1 MADKGLD
8 EIIGMLK
15 KGDDVTI
22 AGLGDSLTYGWMVD
36 RGFFDRFVD
45 MLEKRYPDA
54 GIRRINAGIP
64 GDTADG
70 GSRRIHMVLNH
81 NPDLVTVQ
89 FGLND
94 LYMGVSIE
102 RYSSAISKIVQD
114 VRESHAVPVLVI
126 SCPLYEEDEQA
137 LAEKYYDVLRRA
149 GEEQGVAV
157 ADLSTYWRS
166 RRDLPQG
173 WAGLLQSDGVH
184 PTDTGH
190 EIMARGMMTLFE

>member
-8 EIIGMLK
+8 EIIGMLE

-54 GIRRINAGIP
+54 GIRPINAGIP

-70 GSRRIHMVLNH
+70 GSRRMHMVLNH
-81 NPDLVTVQ
+81 NPDLMTVQ

-94 LYMGVSIE
+94 LYMGVSVE
-102 RYSSAISKIVQD
+102 KYSSAIGTIVQG
-114 VRESHAVPVLVI
+114 VRESNAVPVLVV

-184 PTDTGH
+184 PTDAGH
-190 EIMARGMMTLFE
+190 EIMARGMMTLLG